1 MAEVRTDAE
10 ILGFAIGREIQAIK
24 LYKLLA
30 RRASDRQVAQICEEY
45 AQEEI
50 EHKEIL
56 ELEAMKRGYVVDAPQ
71 EPQSDSSI
79 SVIPE
84 MEGSLDIGP
93 EEVFSIAIEKEE
105 DAFRFY
111 FRLAAQMKDP
121 EIQELLIQLA
131 QEEARH
137 KFKAE
142 EDFRLYGRQ

>member
-30 RRASDRQVAQICEEY
+30 RRANDKQVAQICEDY
-45 AQEEI
+45 AQEEL
-50 EHKEIL
+50 EHKEKL
-56 ELEAMKRGYVVDAPQ
+56 ELEAMKRGYVVDTPQ
-71 EPQSDSSI
+71 PETDSAASELSEPES
-79 SVIPE
+79 
-84 MEGSLDIGP
+84 SLDIGP
-93 EEVFSIAIEKEE
+93 EEVFSIAIEKED

-111 FRLAAQMKDP
+111 FRLAAQMRDP

-142 EDFRLYGRQ
+142 EDFRLYGQQ